1 MSRDDAVVVEKFT
14 SRMEAEMAAGLLEG
28 EGIQAF
34 VSADDAG
41 GAYPPLQYLRGVEL
55 IVFSEDEYRAREILA
70 EWRQGQALEDEEE
83 IPE

>member
-1 MSRDDAVVVEKFT
+1 VSRDDAVVVEKFT
-14 SRMEAEMAAGLLEG
+14 SRMEAEMAAGLLEA

-41 GAYPPLQYLRGVEL
+41 GAYPQLQSLRGVEL
-55 IVFSEDEYRAREILA
+55 IVFPEDEDRAREILGD
-70 EWRQGQALEDEEE
+70 WRQGQALEDDEE